1 MFTTLARNKKISALF
16 VLLSILSLPLA
27 GAQEPDPPSW
37 LLRALKKDDPETL
50 GYQVVV
56 NSIVRG
62 VCQRAYSTEDEIKGR
77 IDGILQGAFQLARL
91 KALPNVSSELHL
103 KVDFFCFVHEP
114 YARVA
119 FAFLRSDGTHL
130 SLDFDF
136 FPKHYRTDV
145 YTSVELAVDSA
156 LRTYIRVNFAADM

>member
-1 MFTTLARNKKISALF
+1 MFTTLPRNKKISTLF
-16 VLLSILSLPLA
+16 VLLSLLSLPIA
-27 GAQEPDPPSW
+27 GAQEPDLPSW

-56 NSIVRG
+56 NVVRG
-62 VCQRAYSTEDEIKGR
+62 VCQPTYSTEDEIKGR

-91 KALPNVSSELHL
+91 KALPIVSSELHL
-103 KVDFFCFVHEP
+103 KVEFFCFAHNP

-119 FAFLRSDGTHL
+119 FAFLKSDGTHL
-130 SLDFDF
+130 SIDYDF
-136 FPKHYRTDV
+136 FPKNYRSDL